1 MLCKRFIF
9 VSGDE
14 EARNVPPNCTIMVRG
29 LAQHITEN
37 DIRQDIL
44 SYKLNAKDI
53 RLIRKKETGKLSR
66 KRTHNTFVLITKT
79 SYTFFNFCCM
89 SVLMCSS
96 RGEEPVSVKC
106 K

>member
-53 RLIRKKETGKLSR
+53 RLIRKKETGA
-66 KRTHNTFVLITKT
+66 
-79 SYTFFNFCCM
+79 
-89 SVLMCSS
+89 S
-96 RGEEPVSVKC
+96 RGFAFVEFSAVEDAKTWMDAKQV
-106 K
+106 